1 MLTLLLYS
9 EATEK
14 VLDFTFWFNTAVDFR
29 KWLRFPRGDLEP
41 PRAAPCGVSTLS
53 LLPRRS
59 LRHLLQS
66 TAQNHLKQHDIS
78 FSVVSLLMV

>member
-1 MLTLLLYS
+1 MGKLSNNVSREIIHHGSINIWLT
-9 EATEK
+9 
-14 VLDFTFWFNTAVDFR
+14 TAVPFR

-41 PRAAPCGVSTLS
+41 PRIRCGVSTLP

-66 TAQNHLKQHDIS
+66 TARK
-78 FSVVSLLMV
+78 